1 MIDFKIAAI
10 IPARMA
16 SSRYPGKPL
25 ININGLP
32 MIEHVRRRVILCQDF
47 CKVVVATCDI
57 EIKDV
62 VEQFGGEVVMTSKQ
76 HLAASDRVA
85 EAAQSIDCT
94 HIVNVQG
101 DEILVLPENLNRL
114 IKSIKNHPNEEFWN
128 ATSPINTEKDLAD
141 ESIVKC
147 VISKSDRI
155 IFCSRDFSF
164 VPKSENFQAIRMIL
178 GIIAYNRHS
187 LLNYNKL
194 PRTPM
199 EEIFSIDQFRIIEND
214 VPLLAV
220 FFPKGYI
227 GINNPYEESQ
237 VKNILSNDD
246 NQKTILELILNFQ

>member
-1 MIDFKIAAI
+1 MIDSKIAAI

-32 MIEHVRRRVILCQDF
+32 MIEHVRRRVMLCQDF

-62 VEQFGGEVVMTSKQ
+62 VEEFGGEVIMTSNQ

-85 EAAQSIDCT
+85 EAAKSIDCT
-94 HIVNVQG
+94 HIINVQG
-101 DEILVLPENLNRL
+101 DEILVLPDNLKRVIN
-114 IKSIKNHPNEEFWN
+114 SIKNHPNEEYWN
-128 ATSPINTEKDLAD
+128 ATSSINRNKDITD

-147 VISKSDRI
+147 IVSKSDRI

-164 VPKSENFQAIRMIL
+164 AQKVHSFKIIRMIL
-178 GIIAYNRHS
+178 GIIAYNRQS

-199 EEIFSIDQFRIIEND
+199 EQLFSIDQFRIIEND
-214 VPLLAV
+214 IPLISVP
-220 FFPKGYI
+220 FPKGYI
-227 GINNPYEESQ
+227 GINNPHEEIK
-237 VKNILSNDD
+237 VKNILAQD
-246 NQKTILELILNFQ
+246 NYQNTILKSILNFK